1 METGTMEERR
11 RYFRLDDEVILD
23 FEAIS
28 QEEVQR
34 WKARHQ
40 DHINELAELERDIA
54 GVLHQVQ
61 AQNPTVA
68 RLFELLNQKVNLL
81 NSPVGPDAK
90 PELSQTEVRTR
101 VNLSA
106 CGMAFHSTEP
116 LSESDN
122 LRLQMQLKPSN
133 IPITLMGTIVGVE
146 HTADPDAP
154 YLVRVDFEGLREAEQ
169 EILIHHLFQ
178 LQSRRLRS
186 EREAQND
193 AAC

>member
-68 RLFELLNQKVNLL
+68 RLFELLN
-81 NSPVGPDAK
+81 
-90 PELSQTEVRTR
+90 
-101 VNLSA
+101 
-106 CGMAFHSTEP
+106 P
-116 LSESDN
+116 L
-122 LRLQMQLKPSN
+122 
-133 IPITLMGTIVGVE
+133 
-146 HTADPDAP
+146 
-154 YLVRVDFEGLREAEQ
+154 
-169 EILIHHLFQ
+169 
-178 LQSRRLRS
+178 
-186 EREAQND
+186 
-193 AAC
+193 